1 MPADSANLPVFRHI
15 LVPTDGSPA
24 SLRAAAAAMALAKAT
39 GGRVTGFFAAPPATP
54 IVFGEFLPTG
64 YMTPDEHATM
74 IRKMS
79 DKFLGKLAKLATDIG
94 VPFEGVHRTSD
105 YPAEAILE
113 VAHERKC
120 DLICIAPHTR
130 QGIAAALLGSQTH
143 KVVVQAK
150 IPVLVY
156 R

>member
-1 MPADSANLPVFRHI
+1 MPADTKHGATFRHI

-24 SLRAAAAAMALAKAT
+24 SERAAAAAVALAKVT
-39 GGRVTGFFAAPPATP
+39 GGRVTAFFAAPPATP

-64 YMTPDEHATM
+64 YMPSSEHATM
-74 IRKMS
+74 IGRMA
-79 DKFLGKLAKLATDIG
+79 DKYLGRVAKLAAEAG
-94 VPFEGVHRTSD
+94 VACEGLHRTSD

-130 QGIAAALLGSQTH
+130 HGLTAAILGSQTQ
-143 KVVVQAK
+143 KVVAEAK
-150 IPVLVY
+150 IPVLVF